1 MRNVV
6 SLVPSYRPPVTDLPE
21 SEPEPERVSPHIGEA
36 AAFTDRW
43 VRRTGLI
50 QSFSAQRR
58 FRRARCAD
66 LAARVAPQATCPRLQ
81 RTAAWIVW
89 FHVLDDRCRH
99 PRGEEYA
106 FGFGAL
112 PDFLPTDGGPTPP
125 ARTALQRALA
135 DVWRMTGPAMSPA
148 WRERFAARFRELADR
163 RPRDALA
170 AGSALDLVEYVC
182 GYELPPPARE
192 LASFRAVSG
201 AATAVLASDAA
212 KAGVGAGAE
221 AGALRDALR
230 DALHRFAAEAARAGL
245 PPAALPAVS
254 AYAHALTLWADGRLA
269 WALHGGPAGV
279 AAPEPGGHRPLLLA
293 DDVTGVPV
301 DLLRPRR
308 PAPPPVP
315 STSGGAGTALHRG
328 RE

>member
-1 MRNVV
+1 M

-21 SEPEPERVSPHIGEA
+21 PESEPEPGRVSPHIDEA

-58 FRRARCAD
+58 FRRARCVD
-66 LAARVAPQATCPRLQ
+66 LAAWVAPQATCPRLQ

-135 DVWRMTGPAMSPA
+135 DVWRMTAPAMSPA

-170 AGSALDLVEYVC
+170 AGSALDLVEYAC
-182 GYELPPPARE
+182 GYELPPSARE

-201 AATAVLASDAA
+201 AASAVLSRD
-212 KAGVGAGAE
+212 GTEPEAE
-221 AGALRDALR
+221 EFRDALR
-230 DALHRFAAEAARAGL
+230 DALHGFTADAARAGL
-245 PPAALPAVS
+245 PPAALSAVS

-269 WALHGGPAGV
+269 WALHGGPAGA

>member
-1 MRNVV
+1 M
-6 SLVPSYRPPVTDLPE
+6 SPVPRYRPPVTDLPE
-21 SEPEPERVSPHIGEA
+21 PERVSPHLDEA

-58 FRRARCAD
+58 FRRARCVD

-89 FHVLDDRCRH
+89 FHALDDRCRH

-112 PDFLPTDGGPTPP
+112 PDFLPPDGGPTPP

-135 DVWRMTGPAMSPA
+135 DVWRMTAPAMSPA

-163 RPRDALA
+163 RLWDALA

-182 GYELPPPARE
+182 ERELPAPVRG
-192 LASFRAVSG
+192 LASFRSVSG
-201 AATAVLASDAA
+201 AATAVLAR
-212 KAGVGAGAE
+212 GGAE
-221 AGALRDALR
+221 AETEAETEAEKEAAAEAEAEAFRGV
-230 DALHRFAAEAARAGL
+230 LHGVAAEAARAGL
-245 PPAALPAVS
+245 PPAALSAVS
-254 AYAHALTLWADGRLA
+254 AYLHALALWADGRLA
-269 WALHGGPAGV
+269 WARHGGTAGSG
-279 AAPEPGGHRPLLLA
+279 APEPGGHRPLLLA
-293 DDVTGVPV
+293 DDVTCVPV

>member
-1 MRNVV
+1 M

-21 SEPEPERVSPHIGEA
+21 PEPGPERVSPHIDEA

-58 FRRARCAD
+58 FRRARCVD

-89 FHVLDDRCRH
+89 FHALDDRCRH

-106 FGFGAL
+106 FGFGTL

-135 DVWRMTGPAMSPA
+135 DVWRMTAPAMSPA

-163 RPRDALA
+163 RPWDGLA

-182 GYELPPPARE
+182 GCELPPSARE
-192 LASFRAVSG
+192 LASFRSVSG
-201 AATAVLASDAA
+201 AATSVLSRD
-212 KAGVGAGAE
+212 GTEPEAE
-221 AGALRDALR
+221 EFRNALREALR
-230 DALHRFAAEAARAGL
+230 DALHGFAAEAARAGF
-245 PPAALPAVS
+245 PPAALSAVS
-254 AYAHALTLWADGRLA
+254 AYAHALTLWADGLLA
-269 WALHGGPAGV
+269 WALRGGPAG
-279 AAPEPGGHRPLLLA
+279 ADAPEPGGHRPLLLA
-293 DDVTGVPV
+293 EDVTGVPV